1 MATAK
6 KKTDLFEPTPLGTH
20 KGLPVLRQ
28 SAQLRKGNK
37 VVSEVMG
44 VAPFEVE
51 PAGDVYMAVL
61 LHNVGENF
69 VTVMSE
75 DDPDLLLGWE
85 RVVVFDVLGA
95 VPDDRPETEKDIA
108 AMRARVADE

>member
-1 MATAK
+1 
-6 KKTDLFEPTPLGTH
+6 
-20 KGLPVLRQ
+20 
-28 SAQLRKGNK
+28 
-37 VVSEVMG
+37 
-44 VAPFEVE
+44 
-51 PAGDVYMAVL
+51 MAVL

-108 AMRARVADE
+108 AMRARVADEQERIAAEKRGQFRLPDPEGNEVATVTPIDK